1 LRKNL
6 YLQQTFKNVMAA
18 ISVDSREARSNPK
31 IVEGLKANG
40 LEVSVKAL
48 PVDYVVEVE
57 DGWAVE
63 RKTCIDFAKS
73 IRDGRLWG
81 ELEKLK
87 SIEGLK
93 PVLLV
98 EGSLAVVEKFTSW
111 APQSIVGVL
120 NSVMFDW
127 NVHVVFVPSVKW
139 TVTYLTQL
147 AKSAEIEERKPHPLR
162 VKQKAESPREY
173 ALMVVEGLPG
183 ISAVRARALLR
194 HFKTLRNLFNASV
207 ERLMEVEGVG
217 RKTAEKIYEVANLE
231 YED

>member
-1 LRKNL
+1 
-6 YLQQTFKNVMAA
+6 MATV
-18 ISVDSREARSNPK
+18 SVDSREARSNPRV
-31 IVEGLKANG
+31 VEGLKANG

-48 PVDYVVEVE
+48 PVDYTIEVE
-57 DGWAVE
+57 GGWAVE

-147 AKSAEIEERKPHPLR
+147 AKSAEIEERKPYPLR

-183 ISAVRARALLR
+183 VSAVRARALLK
-194 HFKTLRNLFNASV
+194 HFRTLRNLFNASV

-217 RKTAEKIYEVANLE
+217 RKTAERIYEVANFE

>member
-1 LRKNL
+1 
-6 YLQQTFKNVMAA
+6 MAA

-40 LEVSVKAL
+40 LEVSIKAL

-87 SIEGLK
+87 SIEGLR

-98 EGSLAVVEKFTSW
+98 EGSLAVVEKFTDW

-147 AKSAEIEERKPHPLR
+147 AKSAEIEERKPYPLR
-162 VKQKAESPREY
+162 VKQKAETPQEY

-183 ISAVRARALLR
+183 VSAVRARALLR
-194 HFKTLRNLFNASV
+194 HFRTLRSLFNASV
-207 ERLMEVEGVG
+207 EKLMEVEGVG
-217 RKTAEKIYEVANLE
+217 RKTAEKIYEVVNFE
-231 YED
+231 YEDSFTYRVG

>member
-1 LRKNL
+1 
-6 YLQQTFKNVMAA
+6 MAA
-18 ISVDSREARSNPK
+18 VSVDSREARSNPK

-40 LEVSVKAL
+40 LEVSIKAL

-63 RKTCIDFAKS
+63 RKTCIDLAKS

-81 ELEKLK
+81 ELKKLK

-127 NVHVVFVPSVKW
+127 GVHVVFVPSVRW

-147 AKSAEIEERKPHPLR
+147 AKSAEIEERKPYPLR

-183 ISAVRARALLR
+183 VSAVRARALLR
-194 HFKTLRNLFNASV
+194 HFKTLRSLFNASV
-207 ERLMEVEGVG
+207 EKLMEVEGVG
-217 RKTAEKIYEVANLE
+217 RKTAEKIYEVANTE
-231 YED
+231 YGD